1 MVRGDLNI
9 IYLHTRYG
17 NNIGSHPKNS
27 WLETINSIRKRLLR
41 LHSLK
46 PKYCNYKVLLGL
58 IISII
63 RQLNSLLVFPNSAE
77 ALSKFYTR
85 RICDKAIVYI
95 ILPWRSDLMAD
106 KGLNILLHVSPQAV
120 RKKECTYSSWGDSK
134 MHTSG
139 TIVNLQKKPTDI
151 NENSAIS
158 KVRIVVKPTIL

>member
-1 MVRGDLNI
+1 M
-9 IYLHTRYG
+9 HTRYG
-17 NNIGSHPKNS
+17 NSIGSHPKNS
-27 WLETINSIRKRLLR
+27 RLETINLIRKRLLR

-85 RICDKAIVYI
+85 STCDKTIVYI
-95 ILPWRSDLMAD
+95 ILPWHSDLMAD
-106 KGLNILLHVSPQAV
+106 KGLNILMNVLLHVSPQAV

-134 MHTSG
+134 MYTSG

-158 KVRIVVKPTIL
+158 KVRIVVKPMIL